1 MTHDTTA
8 QESGRKRNVTVLI
21 VEDDAVLREFLRTAL
36 ADEFDVVDAGTGE
49 EAVELARRL
58 RPDVVILDV
67 MLPGVSGL
75 DIVREIRADRELRD
89 TPVLVMTA
97 FSDID
102 PSEAEAAGADKFLS
116 KPFDLLELTE
126 TVRELIGQDR

>member
-1 MTHDTTA
+1 MAD
-8 QESGRKRNVTVLI
+8 QESGRKENVTILI

-67 MLPGVSGL
+67 MLPGISGL
-75 DIVREIRADRELRD
+75 DIVREIRADSELRD

-102 PSEAEAAGADKFLS
+102 PSEAEAAGADRFLS
-116 KPFDLLELTE
+116 KPFDLVELTE

>member
-1 MTHDTTA
+1 MTLRTTA
-8 QESGRKRNVTVLI
+8 QEMGRGGHATILI
-21 VEDDAVLREFLRTAL
+21 VEDDPVLREFLCTAM
-36 ADEFDVVDAGTGE
+36 ADEFEVVAAVTGE

-58 RPDVVILDV
+58 RPDAVLLDV
-67 MLPGVSGL
+67 MLPGLSGL
-75 DIVREIRADRELRD
+75 DVVRQIRADEELKD

-102 PSEAEAAGADKFLS
+102 PSEAEAAGADRFLS

-126 TVRELIGQDR
+126 TVRALIGQDR

>member
-36 ADEFDVVDAGTGE
+36 ADEFDVVDA
-49 EAVELARRL
+49 
-58 RPDVVILDV
+58 
-67 MLPGVSGL
+67 
-75 DIVREIRADRELRD
+75 
-89 TPVLVMTA
+89 VLVMTA